1 MINSRNLSR
10 KLKFLSNLTSKSCS
24 LREDIFAFNIIY
36 RPFVLIQEIFHAHLV
51 RESRSML
58 SCRVSPKHYHISNNV
73 KVTAEWNKPK
83 ILKYNAAHEVC
94 VLDIKST
101 NTQSE
106 YLNLFDFQQQRLRER
121 TSMLRYT
128 YIVYL
133 AVA

>member
-1 MINSRNLSR
+1 
-10 KLKFLSNLTSKSCS
+10 
-24 LREDIFAFNIIY
+24 
-36 RPFVLIQEIFHAHLV
+36 
-51 RESRSML
+51 ML

-83 ILKYNAAHEVC
+83 ILKYNAAHDIS
-94 VLDIKST
+94 VLDIKSA

>member
-1 MINSRNLSR
+1 
-10 KLKFLSNLTSKSCS
+10 
-24 LREDIFAFNIIY
+24 
-36 RPFVLIQEIFHAHLV
+36 
-51 RESRSML
+51 
-58 SCRVSPKHYHISNNV
+58 
-73 KVTAEWNKPK
+73 
-83 ILKYNAAHEVC
+83 
-94 VLDIKST
+94 VLDIKSA